1 MGGALTA
8 GPGFGM
14 LKRLCL
20 REPTEWAGR
29 ATKGAILMTELRCVE
44 VSREIKA
51 SPEDVF
57 RALTH
62 PLDLSFWFC
71 HTAWTDPQSGGEFQ
85 VRWRNGWW
93 ARGVYE
99 MVERPRRV
107 ALTWQGKDEPGE
119 TDVVFEITATEGGTS
134 VKLTHSGFGDDALW
148 DKAVLEAESSWLP
161 ALENLDSVL
170 TTGVDLREANRPV
183 LGVLP
188 APLTPERAAS
198 ENITT
203 SRGIYLST
211 VLPDGGA
218 AAAGL
223 KRGDVITHIGGMAI
237 TDDASLTT
245 TLGAYRAGDRVQVG
259 YVRGTRSGIVSI
271 DLRVRPTEEIP
282 SSPEQAVER
291 ARALRGELIAE
302 LRTLVSGLTE
312 EQANR
317 RPAAHA
323 WSVSETLAHLSV
335 SERFFQR
342 WCADIIVGNTRGQVD
357 ANPTA
362 TPELLATAL
371 GANPTAEALVDRL
384 EREIEETHAL
394 YAALR
399 PEVVAMK
406 ARYRLLVVALLS
418 DLHLRDHI
426 EQIRAAA
433 AAG

>member
-1 MGGALTA
+1 LTV
-8 GPGFGM
+8 GRCFGI
-14 LKRLCL
+14 LKRLC
-20 REPTEWAGR
+20 EHDPAECPQPA
-29 ATKGAILMTELRCVE
+29 AKGAKLMTEQRCVE
-44 VSREIKA
+44 VSQEIKA

-71 HTAWTDPQSGGEFQ
+71 HSAWTDPQPGGELQ

-107 ALTWQGKDEPGE
+107 AFTWHGKDEPGE
-119 TDVVFEITATEGGTS
+119 TNVVFEIAATDDGTL
-134 VKLTHSGFGDDALW
+134 VKLTHSGFGDDAVW
-148 DKAVLEAESSWLP
+148 DKAVFEAESSWLP

-170 TTGVDLREANRPV
+170 TTGIDLREATRPV
-183 LGVLP
+183 LGILS
-188 APLTPERAAS
+188 APLTPERAAK
-198 ENITT
+198 ENIATT
-203 SRGIYLST
+203 RGVYLSG
-211 VLPDGGA
+211 VLPEGGA

-223 KRGDVITHIGGMAI
+223 KRGDVITHIGGMAV
-237 TDDASLTT
+237 TDEESLTT
-245 TLGAYRAGDRVQVG
+245 TLGAYHAGDRVQIG
-259 YVRGTRSGIVSI
+259 YVRGVGSGIVGI
-271 DLRVRPTEEIP
+271 ELRVRPSREVP
-282 SSPEQAVER
+282 STPEQAVER
-291 ARALRGELIAE
+291 ARALRGDLIAE
-302 LRTLVSGLTE
+302 LRALVAGLTE

-317 RPAAHA
+317 KPDRHA
-323 WSVSETLAHLSV
+323 WSVNETLAHLSV

-357 ANPTA
+357 ANPAT

-371 GANPTAEALVDRL
+371 GGDPTPEGLIDRL
-384 EREIEETHAL
+384 GREVEDTHAL

-406 ARYRLLVVALLS
+406 ARYRLLVMALLS

-433 AAG
+433 ATE

>member
-1 MGGALTA
+1 
-8 GPGFGM
+8 
-14 LKRLCL
+14 
-20 REPTEWAGR
+20 
-29 ATKGAILMTELRCVE
+29 MTEQRCVE
-44 VSREIKA
+44 VSQEIKA
-51 SPEDVF
+51 SPDEVF

-62 PLDLSFWFC
+62 PLDLSLWFS
-71 HTAWTDPQSGGEFQ
+71 HTAWTDPQPGGEFQ

-107 ALTWQGKDEPGE
+107 AFTWHGKDEPGE
-119 TDVVFEITATEGGTS
+119 TDVVVEMTATEEGTS
-134 VKLTHSGFGDDALW
+134 VKLTHSGFGDNALW
-148 DKAVLEAESSWLP
+148 DKAVFEAESSWLP

-188 APLTPERAAS
+188 VPMTPERAAN
-198 ENITT
+198 ENIAT
-203 SRGIYLST
+203 SRGVYLTT

-223 KRGDVITHIGGMAI
+223 KSGDVITHIGGMAV
-237 TDDASLTT
+237 TDAASLTT
-245 TLGAYRAGDRVQVG
+245 TLGAYREGDRIQVG
-259 YVRGTRSGIVSI
+259 YVRGAGSGIVGV
-271 DLRVRPTEEIP
+271 DLQVRPTEEIP
-282 SSPEQAVER
+282 SSPEQVVER
-291 ARALRGELIAE
+291 ARAVRGDLIAE
-302 LRTLVSGLTE
+302 LRALVSGLTA
-312 EQANR
+312 EQANH
-317 RPAAHA
+317 RPAPHV
-323 WSVSETLAHLSV
+323 WSVNEMLAHLSV

-342 WCADIIVGNTRGQVD
+342 WCADIIVGNTRGQDD
-357 ANPTA
+357 ANPAT

-371 GANPTAEALVDRL
+371 GGNPTPEALVDRL
-384 EREIEETHAL
+384 EREMEETHAL

-426 EQIRAAA
+426 AQIRAAA
-433 AAG
+433 AAE